1 MSKALKDR
9 IRIVF
14 FDIDDTLYS
23 KNAGLLS
30 PGVEKAFLGL
40 KRRGVI
46 PAIATG
52 RARYIFPAPL
62 EAVIA
67 RTGVEHFVTI
77 NGQLNLHGQQVVTD
91 YPFAQ
96 ADLERITAYLV
107 GQGMGVCYAERTH
120 MSVISM
126 TPAFHAALVPIMRDH
141 SMDQPHEPGSPVYQL
156 VVGFRESQLAGIE
169 ASGILDHGR
178 FRTVRWHED
187 ASDLLATEGSKMRG
201 IRDVIGTLG
210 LTLDNV
216 MAFGDSLNDIEMLS
230 EAGFGVA
237 MANGHPEVK
246 KYADHLAPR
255 QDEDGVWRALVE
267 LDMIDPD

>member
-107 GQGMGVCYAERTH
+107 G
-120 MSVISM
+120 
-126 TPAFHAALVPIMRDH
+126 
-141 SMDQPHEPGSPVYQL
+141 
-156 VVGFRESQLAGIE
+156 
-169 ASGILDHGR
+169 
-178 FRTVRWHED
+178 
-187 ASDLLATEGSKMRG
+187 
-201 IRDVIGTLG
+201 
-210 LTLDNV
+210 
-216 MAFGDSLNDIEMLS
+216 
-230 EAGFGVA
+230 
-237 MANGHPEVK
+237 
-246 KYADHLAPR
+246 
-255 QDEDGVWRALVE
+255 
-267 LDMIDPD
+267 

>member
-77 NGQLNLHGQQVVTD
+77 NGQLNLHGQQVVWSTS
-91 YPFAQ
+91 PPISWGRAWGC
-96 ADLERITAYLV
+96 A
-107 GQGMGVCYAERTH
+107 MP
-120 MSVISM
+120 SVP
-126 TPAFHAALVPIMRDH
+126 TCR
-141 SMDQPHEPGSPVYQL
+141 
-156 VVGFRESQLAGIE
+156 
-169 ASGILDHGR
+169 
-178 FRTVRWHED
+178 
-187 ASDLLATEGSKMRG
+187 
-201 IRDVIGTLG
+201 
-210 LTLDNV
+210 
-216 MAFGDSLNDIEMLS
+216 
-230 EAGFGVA
+230 
-237 MANGHPEVK
+237 
-246 KYADHLAPR
+246 
-255 QDEDGVWRALVE
+255 
-267 LDMIDPD
+267 

>member
-1 MSKALKDR
+1 
-9 IRIVF
+9 
-14 FDIDDTLYS
+14 
-23 KNAGLLS
+23 
-30 PGVEKAFLGL
+30 
-40 KRRGVI
+40 
-46 PAIATG
+46 
-52 RARYIFPAPL
+52 
-62 EAVIA
+62 
-67 RTGVEHFVTI
+67 
-77 NGQLNLHGQQVVTD
+77 
-91 YPFAQ
+91 
-96 ADLERITAYLV
+96 
-107 GQGMGVCYAERTH
+107 MGVCYAERTH

-156 VVGFRESQLAGIE
+156 VVGFQESQLAGIE

-255 QDEDGVWRALVE
+255 QDEDGVYRALVE